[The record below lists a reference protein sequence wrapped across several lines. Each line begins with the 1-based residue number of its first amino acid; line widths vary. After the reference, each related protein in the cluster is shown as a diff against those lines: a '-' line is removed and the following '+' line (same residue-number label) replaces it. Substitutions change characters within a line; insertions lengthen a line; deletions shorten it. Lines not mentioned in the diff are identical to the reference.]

1 MPESPGTVA
10 YEHEPTPGIP
20 AARNRALDA
29 SAGDDLLVFIDDDER
44 PGQTWL
50 ALLLETFVEH
60 SAVAV
65 VGSVRSV
72 YEAAPSAWVQAG
84 RFFERRRPPTGT
96 SLSVAATNNL
106 LLDLRVVRRL
116 GLAFDRRMGLNGGDD
131 TLFTRKLARHGLMVW
146 CDEAVVT
153 DVVPAHR
160 STREWVVRRA
170 LRSGN
175 SWSLTSVRLATRT
188 RPAAPGHDSCR
199 SGRER
204 RDSPAEPLG
213 GRRACSVAG
222 WISEPAAYAP
232 WRAAPACS
240 SVPAGCRTWS
250 IQRPGSGRRIERARR

>member
-1 MPESPGTVA
+1 MSNAASSARAEPIQLAELDLTVAVLTFRRPHDLATILPLLGAQLRAAGPLLHHARILVVDNSPDGEARAAVAGFAGEQDRSMPESPGTVA

-84 RFFERRRPPTGT
+84 RFFERRRPRTGT

-131 TLFTRKLARHGLMVW
+131 TCSRRTGSSRADSVV
-146 CDEAVVT
+146 DEAVS
-153 DVVPAHR
+153 DVIRARV
-160 STREWVVRRA
+160 RENEYERWQY
-170 LRSGN
+170 N
-175 SWSLTSVRLATRT
+175 SYTHSVR
-188 RPAAPGHDSCR
+188 
-199 SGRER
+199 
-204 RDSPAEPLG
+204 
-213 GRRACSVAG
+213 
-222 WISEPAAYAP
+222 
-232 WRAAPACS
+232 
-240 SVPAGCRTWS
+240 
-250 IQRPGSGRRIERARR
+250 